1 MLLVG
6 NHFTLSPIAKM
17 LLQYKRKLHEG
28 YGTFVNPNIFQNVT
42 FRKHCTNLVLMIIDP
57 EIKSRLLQKP
67 FRVCSTRMAF
77 KQGLTEFVLS
87 FCILF

>member
-6 NHFTLSPIAKM
+6 NQFTLSRIAKM
-17 LLQYKRKLHEG
+17 LQCKRKLHKG
-28 YGTFVNPNIFQNVT
+28 YGTFVNPNFFLNVT
-42 FRKHCTNLVLMIIDP
+42 FRKHSTNLALLIIDP

-77 KQGLTEFVLS
+77 KQGLTELVLS
-87 FCILF
+87 FCILL